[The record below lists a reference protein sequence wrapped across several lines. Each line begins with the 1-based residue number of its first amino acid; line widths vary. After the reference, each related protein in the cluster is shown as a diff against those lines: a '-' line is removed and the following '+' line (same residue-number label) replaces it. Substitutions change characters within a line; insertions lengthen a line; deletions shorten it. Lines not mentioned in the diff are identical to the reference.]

1 MFFFR
6 LMGIIFIKNK
16 IQKNKIENKCDKRL
30 FVEFLLYVVVY
41 DVFYVSIL
49 KIKIFVIMLRLKKV
63 INK

>member
-63 INK
+63 RNK